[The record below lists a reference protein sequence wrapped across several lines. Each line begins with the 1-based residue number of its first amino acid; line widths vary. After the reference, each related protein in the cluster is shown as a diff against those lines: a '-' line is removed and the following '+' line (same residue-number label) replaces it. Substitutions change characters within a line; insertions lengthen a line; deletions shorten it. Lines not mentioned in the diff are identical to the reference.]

1 MLPALGSLDAL
12 IIVDVQ
18 KDFCPGG
25 ALPIR
30 NGDEVVPVLNRWIE
44 AAARTGAPVF
54 ASRDWHPPDHLNFAS
69 RGGIWPPHCVQGS
82 EGAAFHPDLRLP
94 DDAVII
100 SKGTDRDREA
110 YSAFEGT
117 DLAERLTRRGRTR
130 LWIGGLAQEFCV
142 KQTVLEARRLGFE
155 VHLIEPATRA
165 VNLRPD
171 DGERALAEMR
181 EADVRIEEE
190 AP

>member
-1 MLPALGSLDAL
+1 MIPALGSLDAL
-12 IIVDVQ
+12 IVVDVQ
-18 KDFCPGG
+18 NDFCPGG
-25 ALPIR
+25 SLPIR

-44 AAARTGAPVF
+44 TAVRAGALVF
-54 ASRDWHPPDHLNFAS
+54 ASRDWHPPDHLSFAS
-69 RGGIWPPHCVQGS
+69 RGGIWPPHCVQRS
-82 EGAAFHPDLRLP
+82 QGAAFHPDLRLP
-94 DDAVII
+94 EDAVII

-130 LWIGGLAQEFCV
+130 LWIGGLAQDYCV

-165 VNLRPD
+165 VNLHPD
-171 DGERALAEMR
+171 DGVRALAEMR
-181 EADVRIEEE
+181 QADVQIEEE